1 MVPVAKTLATH
12 GTASIVAEKIQCR
25 VDDLLRATA
34 RAEERHFWFRG
45 FRWFVRPLV
54 HRALAH
60 KRSPRASTAAAAPV
74 NLHLLTPFGAAYG
87 FDLSA
92 VGLQIGHGRA
102 GAASCARP
110 PAAVPFAGNAF
121 DLVTSFDVLYALDDN
136 DRARRG
142 GGDVPASRG
151 RAATRSSTS
160 RRCRCCEAT
169 IPFSATSVAGI
180 RADLSR
186 QLIASAGFRI
196 ERLTYTNA
204 VLFLPML
211 AVRLFHR
218 ARGLSTETDA
228 TSEIAVPPAPVNAP
242 LSALAV
248 YRKRRGCE
256 SASTRL
262 AAPCSVWLENPKTQ
276 PLR

>member
-1 MVPVAKTLATH
+1 MR
-12 GTASIVAEKIQCR
+12 TASIVAEKIQCR

-34 RAEERHFWFRG
+34 RAEQRHFWFRG

-60 KRSPRASTAAAAPV
+60 KRSPRALDCGCGTGA

-87 FDLSA
+87 FDLST
-92 VGLQIGHGRA
+92 VGLQIGHGRGQA
-102 GAASCARP
+102 GLVRASAG
-110 PAAVPFAGNAF
+110 AVPFAAGAF
-121 DLVTSFDVLYALDDN
+121 DLVTSFDVLYALDEN
-136 DRARRG
+136 TE
-142 GGDVPASRG
+142 
-151 RAATRSSTS
+151 RAAVAEMFRVTRPGGYAIVNVAAMPVLRGDHSVLSHE
-160 RRCRCCEAT
+160 RRRYT
-169 IPFSATSVAGI
+169 RRS
-180 RADLSR
+180 LS

-218 ARGLSTETDA
+218 VRGLSTETDA
-228 TSEIAVPPAPVNAP
+228 TSEIAVPPALVNGL
-242 LSALAV
+242 LSALV
-248 YRKRRGCE
+248 LIE
-256 SASTRL
+256 SAWLRIGVNPFGSSLLCL
-262 AAPCSVWLENPKTQ
+262 ARKPEDA